1 MYGKHGGRLNIMKN
15 LTIKEVLYLYK
26 KVHSDKANLVDDR
39 TRLILKAVDK
49 DCDNFLSEGG
59 QYYFD
64 DVGLSMDELKEKIED
79 RQQLLNKLYALLDDL
94 GYEQN
99 TESHWA

>member
-1 MYGKHGGRLNIMKN
+1 MKN

-26 KVHSDKANLVDDR
+26 KVESDKLNLVYQR
-39 TRLILKAVDK
+39 NKLIVGAVDE
-49 DCDNFLSEGG
+49 DCYNF
-59 QYYFD
+59 FD
-64 DVGLSMDELKEKIED
+64 DVDLCIDELKEDIED

>member
-1 MYGKHGGRLNIMKN
+1 MKN

-26 KVHSDKANLVDDR
+26 KVESDKANLVDDR
-39 TRLILKAVDK
+39 TRLIVKAVDE
-49 DCDNFLSEGG
+49 DCNNFVSKGG

-64 DVGLSMDELKEKIED
+64 DVGLSMDELREEIED

-99 TESHWA
+99 TESHLA

>member
-1 MYGKHGGRLNIMKN
+1 MKN

-26 KVHSDKANLVDDR
+26 KVESDKTNLVDDR
-39 TRLILKAVDK
+39 TRLIVKAVDK
-49 DCDNFLSEGG
+49 DCDNFVSEGG

-64 DVGLSMDELKEKIED
+64 DVGLSMDELREEIED

>member
-1 MYGKHGGRLNIMKN
+1 MKN

-94 GYEQN
+94 GYNEN